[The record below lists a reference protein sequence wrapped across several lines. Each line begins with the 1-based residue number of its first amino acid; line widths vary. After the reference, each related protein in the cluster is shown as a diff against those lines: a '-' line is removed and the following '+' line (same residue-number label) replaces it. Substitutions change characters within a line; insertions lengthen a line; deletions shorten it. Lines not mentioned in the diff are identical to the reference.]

1 MKELTRLGEKNFNI
15 FLCNYLFIYFEMRYL
30 FRLAL
35 QDLIL
40 LRPEETAEIKSI
52 IQEVYKDELYENQVD
67 GICFDLNYD

>member
-1 MKELTRLGEKNFNI
+1 
-15 FLCNYLFIYFEMRYL
+15 MRYL